1 VIGNPVRS
9 LGLIF
14 GVDEPAEFPG
24 KTVKDWFIGF
34 PDAIVDAAAGRDG
47 SSFDLLAASAP

>member
-47 SSFDLLAASAP
+47 SSIDLLAASAP